1 MNKLIK
7 VLIGVL
13 TLLVGNASAQS
24 SATSPGTGHWVV
36 IDSGYQVATT
46 TVGQTVAPLHFY
58 NTSTSEKITG
68 MQFRVFY
75 DKTAF
80 TAVVPTLKISTTD
93 QYLQYVDSNAQGFLT
108 VTLAYT
114 GTNSTFNY
122 SNGATFD
129 LTFTHAAES
138 VWNNLDSIKTLK
150 VAGVKSFSNRAATNW
165 GNDTTLVVYSYGGRF
180 NQKVLRFATKFKN
193 VTGSD
198 AKNLT
203 VSLEKR
209 ARGSSTWTQVA
220 AQKTNSAG
228 VTVFRKFI
236 DTTYW
241 DVRIV
246 VKGDTMTPGN
256 VFSTADAQK
265 INQSILGQYT
275 PTGFDYYTMDVNGTT
290 GDISIADVYSVYGRL
305 AGRFTAWPNSK
316 KDVMFFTV
324 AEYNAINGAT
334 SNPTSTYSTV
344 NNFTYSVDGKD
355 SITYYVAVKG
365 DANSTGF
372 KMARLTPI
380 TIINQ
385 ANAKRYIIDETV
397 SYDFPAETVEVNMPK
412 VSVEEGN
419 LVTVPVKVLTNGK
432 NLGALQLDLKYDT
445 AYLEFKN
452 IENSEKMM
460 KWTTYMNPS
469 NGLVSW
475 GGADLTNENM
485 LNDGEQAFKVQ
496 FIAKKPQ
503 DSWATAALWTG
514 AKYVGDK
521 DSKDMN
527 ITPAMGIIEVRRINK
542 GTVSLNDLN
551 SIIIFPNPTDG
562 DIQVQFKIKEDSNVD
577 MAISDEVGRRIE
589 TILRQRMPA
598 GKYKYSANLD
608 RLSDGVYI
616 LSVTTETEVLHSK
629 IIVQK

>member
-1 MNKLIK
+1 MKKLILF
-7 VLIGVL
+7 VAGVL
-13 TLLVGNASAQS
+13 YLTTSLFAQS
-24 SATSPGTGHWVV
+24 ANTSPGTGHWVV

-80 TAVVPTLKISTTD
+80 TAVVPSLKISTSD
-93 QYLQYVDSNAQGFLT
+93 QYLQYVDSNLQGFLT

-114 GTNSTFNY
+114 GSSSTFNY

-129 LTFTHAAES
+129 LTFTHAGES
-138 VWNNLDSIKTLK
+138 VFNNLDSIKTLK

-180 NQKVLRFATKFKN
+180 NQKLLRFAAKFKN

-209 ARGSSTWTQVA
+209 AKGSSTWSEIA
-220 AQKTNSAG
+220 AQKTNSVG
-228 VTVFRKFI
+228 VTVFKKFL

-246 VKGDTMTPGN
+246 VKGDTMIPGN
-256 VFSTADAQK
+256 IFSTADAQK

-275 PTGFDYYTMDVNGTT
+275 PVGFDYYTMDVNGTA
-290 GDISIADVYSVYGRL
+290 GDISIADVYAVYGRL
-305 AGRFTAWPNSK
+305 AGRFTSWPAGK

-334 SNPTSTYSTV
+334 SNLTTTYSTV
-344 NNFTYSVDGKD
+344 NNFTYSVDGND

-380 TIINQ
+380 KIINQ
-385 ANAKRYIIDETV
+385 NNAKNYIIDKTVNYDDPTLETI
-397 SYDFPAETVEVNMPK
+397 EINMPK
-412 VSVEEGN
+412 VKVEDGN
-419 LVTVPVKVLTNGK
+419 LVNVPVKVLTNGRD
-432 NLGALQLDLKYDT
+432 LGALQLDLKYDT
-445 AYLEFKN
+445 AYLQFKQV
-452 IENSEKMM
+452 EVTEKIM
-460 KWTTYMNPS
+460 KWTSYTNPS
-469 NGLVSW
+469 NGIVSW
-475 GGADLTNENM
+475 GGADLTNAN
-485 LNDGEQAFKVQ
+485 LLKDGEAVFTLQ

-503 DSWATAALWTG
+503 DSWATAAIWTSE
-514 AKYVGDK
+514 KYVGDK
-521 DSKDMN
+521 NARDMN
-527 ITPAMGIIEVRRINK
+527 ITPTMGIIEVRRK
-542 GTVSLNDLN
+542 GTVNLNQVESL
-551 SIIIFPNPTDG
+551 IAFPNPTEG
-562 DIQVQFKIKEDSNVD
+562 AIQVQFKIAEE
-577 MAISDEVGRRIE
+577 SDVNLSLYNEVGQMVQN
-589 TILRQRMPA
+589 ILDQHMPVGSYRYSVDLQRLP
-598 GKYKYSANLD
+598 
-608 RLSDGVYI
+608 DGVYI
-616 LSVTTETEVLHSK
+616 LTLKTEKQILDSK
-629 IIVQK
+629 LLII

>member
-1 MNKLIK
+1 MKKLILF
-7 VLIGVL
+7 VAGVL
-13 TLLVGNASAQS
+13 YLTTSLFAQS
-24 SATSPGTGHWVV
+24 ANTSPGTGHWVV

-80 TAVVPTLKISTTD
+80 TAVVPSLKISTSD
-93 QYLQYVDSNAQGFLT
+93 QYLQYVDSNLQGFLT

-114 GTNSTFNY
+114 GSSSTFNY

-129 LTFTHAAES
+129 LTFTHAGES
-138 VWNNLDSIKTLK
+138 VFNNLDSIKTLK

-180 NQKVLRFATKFKN
+180 NQKLLRFAAKFKN

-209 ARGSSTWTQVA
+209 AKGSSTWSQVA
-220 AQKTNSAG
+220 AQKTNSVG
-228 VTVFRKFI
+228 VTVFKKFL

-246 VKGDTMTPGN
+246 VKGDTMIPGN
-256 VFSTADAQK
+256 IFSTADAQK
-265 INQSILGQYT
+265 VNQSILGQYT
-275 PTGFDYYTMDVNGTT
+275 PVGFDYYTMDVNGTA
-290 GDISIADVYSVYGRL
+290 GDISIADVYAVYGRL
-305 AGRFTAWPNSK
+305 AGRFTSWPAGK

-334 SNPTSTYSTV
+334 SNLTSTYSTV
-344 NNFTYSVDGKD
+344 NNFTYSVDGND

-380 TIINQ
+380 KIINQ
-385 ANAKRYIIDETV
+385 NNAKNYIIDKTVNYDDPTLETI
-397 SYDFPAETVEVNMPK
+397 EINMPK
-412 VSVEEGN
+412 VKVEDGN
-419 LVTVPVKVLTNGK
+419 LVNVPVKVLTNGRD
-432 NLGALQLDLKYDT
+432 LGALQLDLKYDT
-445 AYLEFKN
+445 AYLQFKQV
-452 IENSEKMM
+452 EVTEKIM
-460 KWTTYMNPS
+460 KWTSYTNPS
-469 NGLVSW
+469 NGIVSW
-475 GGADLTNENM
+475 GGADLTNAN
-485 LNDGEQAFKVQ
+485 LLKDGEAVFTLQ

-503 DSWATAALWTG
+503 DSWATAAIWTSE
-514 AKYVGDK
+514 KYVGDK
-521 DSKDMN
+521 NARDMN
-527 ITPAMGIIEVRRINK
+527 ITPTMGIIEVRRK
-542 GTVSLNDLN
+542 GTVNLNQVEGL
-551 SIIIFPNPTDG
+551 IAFPNPTEG
-562 DIQVQFKIKEDSNVD
+562 AIQVQFKIAEE
-577 MAISDEVGRRIE
+577 SDVNLSLYNEVGQMVQN
-589 TILRQRMPA
+589 ILDQHMPVGNYRYSVDLQRLP
-598 GKYKYSANLD
+598 
-608 RLSDGVYI
+608 DGVYI
-616 LSVTTETEVLHSK
+616 LTLKTEKQILDSK
-629 IIVQK
+629 LLII

>member
-1 MNKLIK
+1 MKKIQS
-7 VLIGVL
+7 
-13 TLLVGNASAQS
+13 LLVGLFLLTASLFGQS
-24 SATSPGTGHWVV
+24 ASSSPGTGHWVV
-36 IDSGYQVATT
+36 IDSGYQVATN

-58 NTSTSEKITG
+58 NTSTNEKITG

-80 TAVVPTLKISTTD
+80 VGVVPSLKISTSD
-93 QYLQYVDSNAQGFLT
+93 QYLQYVDSNTQGFLT

-114 GTNSTFNY
+114 GSSGTFNY

-180 NQKVLRFATKFKN
+180 NQKLLRFAAKFKN

-209 ARGSSTWTQVA
+209 AKGSSVWNQVA
-220 AQKTNSAG
+220 AQKTNSVG
-228 VTVFRKFI
+228 VTVFKKFL

-265 INQSILGQYT
+265 VNQSILGQYT
-275 PTGFDYYTMDVNGTT
+275 PVGFDYYTMDVNGTT
-290 GDISIADVYSVYGRL
+290 GDISIADVYAVYGRL
-305 AGRFTAWPNSK
+305 AGRFTSWPAGK

-334 SNPTSTYSTV
+334 SNLTTTYSTV
-344 NNFTYSVDGKD
+344 NNFTYSVDGND

-380 TIINQ
+380 KIINQ
-385 ANAKRYIIDETV
+385 NNAKNYIIDKTVNYDDPTLETI
-397 SYDFPAETVEVNMPK
+397 EINMPK
-412 VSVEEGN
+412 VKVEDGN
-419 LVTVPVKVLTNGK
+419 LVNVPVKVLTNGRD
-432 NLGALQLDLKYDT
+432 LGALQLDLKYDT
-445 AYLEFKN
+445 AYLQFKQV
-452 IENSEKMM
+452 EVTEKIM
-460 KWTTYMNPS
+460 KWTSYTNPS
-469 NGLVSW
+469 NGIVSW
-475 GGADLTNENM
+475 GGADLTNSN
-485 LNDGEQAFKVQ
+485 LLKDGEAVFTLQ

-503 DSWATAALWTG
+503 DSWATAAIWTSE
-514 AKYVGDK
+514 KYVGDK
-521 DSKDMN
+521 NARDMN
-527 ITPAMGIIEVRRINK
+527 ITPTMGIIEVRRK
-542 GTVSLNDLN
+542 GTVNLNQVEDL
-551 SIIIFPNPTDG
+551 IAFPNPTEG
-562 DIQVQFKIKEDSNVD
+562 AIQVQFKIAEE
-577 MAISDEVGRRIE
+577 SDVNLSLYNEVGQMVQN
-589 TILRQRMPA
+589 ILDQHMPVGSYRYSVDLQRLP
-598 GKYKYSANLD
+598 
-608 RLSDGVYI
+608 DGVYI
-616 LSVTTETEVLHSK
+616 LTLKTEKQILDSK
-629 IIVQK
+629 LLII